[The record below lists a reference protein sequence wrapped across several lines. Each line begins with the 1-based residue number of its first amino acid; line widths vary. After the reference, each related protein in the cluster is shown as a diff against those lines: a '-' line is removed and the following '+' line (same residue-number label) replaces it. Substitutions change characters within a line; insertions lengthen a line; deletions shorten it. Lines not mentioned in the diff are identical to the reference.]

1 MDAISWPRAVAVGAL
16 VLVAALTIG
25 ATRAPRA
32 VTAQEAGGF
41 PAQLHRGTC
50 DALGEVAFPLSAV
63 GAATNLAGT
72 AVPESEQVGPES
84 AVAVVTSA
92 TTIEAA
98 VSDLVEGGHALA
110 VYESEAAMDAPIACG
125 DVGGRQTMQMAGM
138 LMPGDELA
146 FGLNEQD
153 GSGLSGIAI
162 LRAEGGSEASV
173 TIYLA
178 EGLADDVS

>member
-1 MDAISWPRAVAVGAL
+1 MKAIVGPRAVAVGAL
-16 VLVAALTIG
+16 VLVVVWTIG
-25 ATRAPRA
+25 AIQASRS
-32 VTAQEAGGF
+32 VVAQESGGF
-41 PAQLHRGTC
+41 PAQLHQGTC
-50 DALGEVAFPLSAV
+50 DDLGEVAFPLSAV

-72 AVPESEQVGPES
+72 AVPESEVVGPAS

-92 TTIEAA
+92 TTVETA
-98 VSDLVEGGHALA
+98 VSDLVEVGHALA

-125 DVGGRQTMQMAGM
+125 DVGGRQSMQMAGM

-146 FGLNEQD
+146 FGLNEQN
-153 GSGLSGIAI
+153 GSGVAGIAL

-178 EGLADDVS
+178 EGLADET